1 MIMFSSVE
9 KYLDMAD
16 EPVEGG
22 TIPLWSR
29 AGFLIRRL
37 NQIHYALFLR
47 ESETYDLTPVQY
59 GVLTKLAEQPDLDQI
74 TLSQEVGI
82 DRSNAADILRRLE
95 GWGLVSRSPSP
106 KDKRVRLSRL
116 TEKGEEVTQDMYDC
130 MLQAQELL
138 LEPLSPDDRKI
149 FCLLLAKLV
158 HANNH
163 LGRAVFRPS

>member
-1 MIMFSSVE
+1 MLSRLEI
-9 KYLDMAD
+9 YLDMPDDKAS
-16 EPVEGG
+16 GSK
-22 TIPLWSR
+22 IPLWSR

-47 ESETYDLTPVQY
+47 ESEGYDLTPVQY

-82 DRSNAADILRRLE
+82 DRSNTADILRRLE
-95 GWGLVSRSPSP
+95 GWGLVKRSPSP
-106 KDKRVRLSRL
+106 NDKRVRLSRL
-116 TEKGEEVTQDMYDC
+116 TEKGEQVTQSMYDC
-130 MLQAQELL
+130 MLRAQELL
-138 LEPLSPDDRKI
+138 LEPLTPEERKA
-149 FCLLLAKLV
+149 FSLLLAKLV